1 MCSLLLRLR
10 LLVSDLK
17 SYPGVAAV
25 ADTTAVVEAA
35 VGGMTMTIRETDTI
49 TREKDVYVS
58 IHDLLKQI
66 RVGFS

>member
-1 MCSLLLRLR
+1 M
-10 LLVSDLK
+10 
-17 SYPGVAAV
+17 AAV

-58 IHDLLKQI
+58 IHDLLKQN